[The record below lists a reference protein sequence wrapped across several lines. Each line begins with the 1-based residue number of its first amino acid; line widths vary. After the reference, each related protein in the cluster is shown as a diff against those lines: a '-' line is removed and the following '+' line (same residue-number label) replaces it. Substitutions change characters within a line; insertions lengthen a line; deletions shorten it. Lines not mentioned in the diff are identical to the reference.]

1 MLRAHQNM
9 DLMAWRLAAKQRT
22 SYIQNRVVKVG
33 SWCQL
38 WAFLI
43 EKKNSHGHFF
53 FLGRKI
59 SDFYGRR
66 AQIISALVLSFSIF

>member
-1 MLRAHQNM
+1 
-9 DLMAWRLAAKQRT
+9 MAWRLAAKQRT

-38 WAFLI
+38 RVFLI
-43 EKKNSHGHFF
+43 EEKNSHEHF
-53 FLGRKI
+53 FLGLKI

-66 AQIISALVLSFSIF
+66 AQIISALVLSFSTV